1 MDSIDYRVVN
11 TISGERR
18 SNKCIDIKPSS
29 NTGMLSKSDFNIIQN
44 DKLYQLVTKYLNE
57 DDDVIIQFN
66 DYIKNNQKCH
76 LALVDDHLILS
87 LIDTNYCRYIDIVD
101 NEGKINLG
109 KPNEIR
115 LESWYDLHSD
125 RLDYKLTFTLEKEH
139 ETIYSLKI
147 KPIQA
152 ITLEGIINGRY
163 NNGEQYPYIEFSINT
178 DEAVILRKD
187 IMDIING

>member
-1 MDSIDYRVVN
+1 MDNIDYGVIN

-18 SNKCIDIKPSS
+18 SNKCIDIKPNS

-57 DDDVIIQFN
+57 DDDVINQFN
-66 DYIKNNQKCH
+66 DYIKNNQKCY
-76 LALVDDHLILS
+76 LTLVDDYLILS
-87 LIDTNYCRYIDIVD
+87 LVDTNYCRNIDIVN

-109 KPNEIR
+109 KPSEIR

-125 RLDYKLTFTLEKEH
+125 ILYYRLTFTLENEH
-139 ETIYSLKI
+139 VTIYSLKI

-152 ITLEGIINGRY
+152 ITLESIIYGKYSNS
-163 NNGEQYPYIEFSINT
+163 EQQYTYIEFNVNT
-178 DEAVILRKD
+178 DEAVIFRKD
-187 IMDIING
+187 INQ

>member
-1 MDSIDYRVVN
+1 MRYRYIN
-11 TISGERR
+11 FIEDEEFEP
-18 SNKCIDIKPSS
+18 IIKPSS
-29 NTGMLSKSDFNIIQN
+29 KSNLLSKSDFNIIQN

-76 LALVDDHLILS
+76 LTLIDDHLILS